1 MQREAEPL
9 FHPSGLNLVLRG
21 AYMKSSKYLLLLG
34 LLVPGALVCAQS
46 LAIASSAV
54 AERTLA
60 PPFELRNLGELKEV
74 LIHYHDCTG
83 GYGCYTDDLRAQTDR
98 AQDALANRLRA
109 RKPGEKL
116 AIVFDIDETI
126 LSNWTE
132 LSSLGMGF
140 YQPKEDQWERSEK
153 AEAIPGTVALYK
165 QALEA
170 GLDVFF
176 ITGRREGMREVT
188 EDNLKAQG
196 IGKWTKLVLRSDQ
209 EAHETAVVYKSSE
222 RRKIVMEGYTLI
234 MSIGDQWSDLHGEPE
249 AEISVKLPNPFYF
262 IP

>member
-1 MQREAEPL
+1 M
-9 FHPSGLNLVLRG
+9 H
-21 AYMKSSKYLLLLG
+21 MKSTQYLLFLA
-34 LLVPGALVCAQS
+34 LLVPEAHVWAQS
-46 LAIASSAV
+46 SPSASPAV
-54 AERTLA
+54 AERTLV

-98 AQDALANRLRA
+98 AQDALANRLRT
-109 RKPGEKL
+109 RKAGEKL
-116 AIVFDIDETI
+116 GIVFDIDETI
-126 LSNWTE
+126 LSNWPE
-132 LSSLGMGF
+132 LSTLGLGF

-176 ITGRREGMREVT
+176 ITGRREGMRQVT

-196 IGKWTKLVLRSDQ
+196 ITKWTKLVLRSDE
-209 EAHETAVVYKSSE
+209 EAHETALVYKSGE
-222 RRKIVMEGYTLI
+222 RRKIVTEGCTLI
-234 MSIGDQWSDLHGEPE
+234 MSIGDQWSDLRGEPE